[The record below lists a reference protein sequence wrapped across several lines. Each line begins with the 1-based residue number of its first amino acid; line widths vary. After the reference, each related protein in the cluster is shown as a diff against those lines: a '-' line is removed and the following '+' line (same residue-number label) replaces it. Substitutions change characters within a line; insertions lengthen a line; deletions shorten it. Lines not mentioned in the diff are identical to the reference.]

1 VSRALLIAGG
11 VINVLFG
18 LFHVW
23 LTWEIGHVSGL
34 SPNIFGLLVALAV
47 GGTMVIFFVAAVTML
62 CQREML
68 STSIGRAVSIFTAA
82 FYLTRVAE
90 EYLLFSSSAL
100 IAGACALTGAVYL
113 ALAARTRV
121 EPHHGGPPSAAIG

>member
-23 LTWEIGHVSGL
+23 LTWEIAHVSGL
-34 SPNIFGLLVALAV
+34 SPNIYGLLVALAV
-47 GGTMVIFFVAAVTML
+47 GGTMVIFFVAAVTL
-62 CQREML
+62 FCQREMR

-90 EYLLFSSSAL
+90 EFVLFSSSVP

-121 EPHHGGPPSAAIG
+121 DPHHGPPSTAAIG